1 MPLQSE
7 KDEFWFPSFT
17 ASQQV
22 ALEAPFF
29 HSVEQ
34 EERYLKNAKKKTPKE
49 QKDYLETEKLNHSYS
64 GGVHTITCIKQK
76 IHDNTVW

>member
-1 MPLQSE
+1 MKGGFTERWHHSGQRNKRIVPLLSE
-7 KDEFWFPSFT
+7 KDEFWYPFLT

-34 EERYLKNAKKKTPKE
+34 EERYLKK
-49 QKDYLETEKLNHSYS
+49 
-64 GGVHTITCIKQK
+64 C
-76 IHDNTVW
+76 

>member
-1 MPLQSE
+1 MKGRFTERWHHAGQRNKRIVPLLSE
-7 KDEFWFPSFT
+7 KDEFWYPFLT

-34 EERYLKNAKKKTPKE
+34 EERYLKKMLKKKK
-49 QKDYLETEKLNHSYS
+49 NRR
-64 GGVHTITCIKQK
+64 IT
-76 IHDNTVW
+76 

>member
-1 MPLQSE
+1 MKGEFTERWHHSGQRNKQIVPLQSE
-7 KDEFWFPSFT
+7 KDEFWFPFLT

-34 EERYLKNAKKKTPKE
+34 EERYLKNAKKRERKK
-49 QKDYLETEKLNHSYS
+49 KNRR
-64 GGVHTITCIKQK
+64 IT
-76 IHDNTVW
+76 